1 MVFEINIVKRSGAPC
16 QNTIDD
22 ISHLLFA
29 DARPGGIFRRLIG
42 KSPDPRKSPAPSFLG
57 SWDWERCMSVS

>member
-1 MVFEINIVKRSGAPC
+1 MVHC
-16 QNTIDD
+16 QNTRDM
-22 ISHLLFA
+22 SHLFA

-57 SWDWERCMSVS
+57 SWDGKGV